1 MSSPRPKPPANLYHF
16 AINADNVERARA
28 FYEKVFGWKFSVWGP
43 PGFLQIQTGT
53 KDEPGIRGA
62 LQQRRALV
70 EGQRMTGFECTVAV
84 RDLDAATAAL
94 LAAGGTIVLPRTQIP
109 TVGHLLFFRD
119 TEGNV
124 AGIIQPDPADDD
136 A

>member
-1 MSSPRPKPPANLYHF
+1 MSPPRPKPPANLYHF
-16 AINADNVERARA
+16 AINADNVDRARA
-28 FYEKVFGWKFSVWGP
+28 FYEKVFGWKFSAWGP
-43 PGFLQIQTGT
+43 PGFLQIETGT
-53 KDEPGIRGA
+53 ATEPGIRGA

-84 RDLDAATAAL
+84 RDLDAVTAAL
-94 LAAGGTIVLPRTQIP
+94 LSAGGTIVLPRTHIP

>member
-1 MSSPRPKPPANLYHF
+1 MPRPKPPANLYHF
-16 AINADNVERARA
+16 AINADNLDRART
-28 FYEKVFGWKFSVWGP
+28 FYERVFGWTFTPWGP
-43 PGFLQIQTGT
+43 PGFLQIETGT
-53 KDEPGIRGA
+53 STEPGTRGA
-62 LQQRRALV
+62 LQQRRELV
-70 EGQRMTGFECTVAV
+70 PGTRMTGFECTIAV

-94 LAAGGTIVLPRTQIP
+94 LAAGGVIVLPRTHIP

-119 TEGNV
+119 PEGNV